1 MESIS
6 SARDIYRKAY
16 AVRREQCAR
25 GVDQKVAE
33 HYIAS
38 AAHIRSA
45 VEDVQESPVNARRR
59 TGASPRKKAI

>member
-16 AVRREQCAR
+16 AVRREQCAC

-33 HYIAS
+33 HHIAS
-38 AAHIRSA
+38 TAHIRSA
-45 VEDVQESPVNARRR
+45 IEYV
-59 TGASPRKKAI
+59 